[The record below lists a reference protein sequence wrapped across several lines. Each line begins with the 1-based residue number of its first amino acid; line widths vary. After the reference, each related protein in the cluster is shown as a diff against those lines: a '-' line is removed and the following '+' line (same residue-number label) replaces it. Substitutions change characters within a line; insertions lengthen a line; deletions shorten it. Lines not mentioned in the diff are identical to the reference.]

1 MASILD
7 KEENKEERR
16 QELPQSQNSQDPDD
30 LNMSPS
36 PSWVESVAADEDA
49 AAVDPIQAEEEDP
62 ALVSPSLYLVR
73 AVENMEEE
81 NYVDDLQKNDLDSN
95 VAQQCLDNSFTHKE
109 DHSYGNCV
117 GEVADSVNLD
127 EEIEES

>member
-1 MASILD
+1 
-7 KEENKEERR
+7 
-16 QELPQSQNSQDPDD
+16 
-30 LNMSPS
+30 MSPS

-95 VAQQCLDNSFTHKE
+95 VAQ
-109 DHSYGNCV
+109 
-117 GEVADSVNLD
+117 
-127 EEIEES
+127 